1 MTRLTDL
8 SLVKRIVMFAV
19 LFFFIAEFS
28 LTFCYA
34 DSMNSELQNGKAV
47 KAWNVQAEP
56 ALKAGIAKYWYPQSV
71 ERVVIAVDRSRTK
84 ANIKG
89 WTDLKNCSCNVSFK
103 DLNPEGSYILAS
115 ISYGLNGETQEFAP
129 SKAIRLLHTI
139 NNQGRLDLE
148 SHDGPVWICFSS
160 QAKQMMKDNAS
171 IQVIVPKEGTL
182 SFARGIL
189 SKNKVSVSGTIDMSG
204 TDSAIADYKVIN
216 EYSAHYVKIMRKD
229 IRNTG
234 LLTSFNGVEHTLY
247 ALIFII
253 LLVVWIS
260 TLLYRSM
267 NKNVRR
273 TIYMIGIMILGWVV
287 LRIIKY
293 DLPNGAWIRYLW
305 YSYYFFQFGLG
316 ILMVWL
322 AYIVDKPD
330 IARVKWPVW
339 FKTLI
344 SIEAVLLAI
353 IFTNDMHQW
362 VFIFNTGLADFNN
375 YSYNILFYIV
385 FAVSLGTIL
394 VAMIMLIVKSGKSR
408 RKKYVIMPV
417 IVFIL
422 MVTYGFAYTTGAV
435 ARNLPDYTLSICF
448 LGMLFMESTI
458 HSGLLHLN
466 RLYGKLFEHS
476 SLRMMIADSKGKPLY
491 TSKNME
497 DVTPEIV
504 EQLGESDDGWIE
516 LYENEYLYADDIPG
530 GKVIRREDLTTIN
543 NLKKKTE
550 EAIHGLETTSLFLE
564 RREKAA
570 HEVLS
575 EEEKNRIMDTLA
587 GEIEGRVGQLNSM
600 VDELPDMDDK
610 KQQIAKVAL
619 LLCYIKRRCNLFFL
633 RRENKL
639 MPGSELAVYLDEL
652 AEFAGYAGIN
662 VLTANTAT
670 GEITNI
676 KATLIYDMFYSVLER
691 ILPLGESLLRE
702 QFVEETGE
710 VKFQIFLGQDLTPLP
725 FKDVLKSVESE
736 NGTVL
741 TRELDESMYSITL
754 SFPLGGDK
762 L

>member
-1 MTRLTDL
+1 
-8 SLVKRIVMFAV
+8 
-19 LFFFIAEFS
+19 
-28 LTFCYA
+28 
-34 DSMNSELQNGKAV
+34 
-47 KAWNVQAEP
+47 
-56 ALKAGIAKYWYPQSV
+56 
-71 ERVVIAVDRSRTK
+71 
-84 ANIKG
+84 
-89 WTDLKNCSCNVSFK
+89 
-103 DLNPEGSYILAS
+103 
-115 ISYGLNGETQEFAP
+115 
-129 SKAIRLLHTI
+129 
-139 NNQGRLDLE
+139 
-148 SHDGPVWICFSS
+148 
-160 QAKQMMKDNAS
+160 
-171 IQVIVPKEGTL
+171 
-182 SFARGIL
+182 
-189 SKNKVSVSGTIDMSG
+189 
-204 TDSAIADYKVIN
+204 
-216 EYSAHYVKIMRKD
+216 
-229 IRNTG
+229 
-234 LLTSFNGVEHTLY
+234 
-247 ALIFII
+247 
-253 LLVVWIS
+253 
-260 TLLYRSM
+260 
-267 NKNVRR
+267 
-273 TIYMIGIMILGWVV
+273 
-287 LRIIKY
+287 
-293 DLPNGAWIRYLW
+293 
-305 YSYYFFQFGLG
+305 
-316 ILMVWL
+316 MVWL

-339 FKTLI
+339 FKSLI

-353 IFTNDMHQW
+353 VFTNDMHQL
-362 VFIFNTGLADFNN
+362 VFKFNTGLADFNN

-394 VAMIMLIVKSGKSR
+394 AAMTMLIVKSGKSR

-417 IVFIL
+417 IVFVL
-422 MVTYGFAYTTGAV
+422 MVTYSFAYTTGAV
-435 ARNLPDYTLSICF
+435 VRNLPDYTLSICF
-448 LGMLFMESTI
+448 LGMLFVESAI

-504 EQLGESDDGWIE
+504 EQLGESGDGWIE

-530 GKVIRREDLTTIN
+530 GKVIRREDLTPIN

-550 EAIHGLETTSLFLE
+550 EAIHGLEATSLFLE

-600 VDELPDMDDK
+600 VDELPNMDDK